1 MEGLLQHQNCG
12 DYEFEEP
19 LRLIRD
25 DRGYISFWIDLPV
38 GAEIDEVVT
47 NIQSQVLEIISR
59 LR

>member
-1 MEGLLQHQNCG
+1 MKGVLQYQNCYY
-12 DYEFEEP
+12 DELEEP
-19 LRLIRD
+19 RRLIRD
-25 DRGYISFWIDLPV
+25 DRGYISFRIDLPV

>member
-1 MEGLLQHQNCG
+1 MKGVQQYRNCG
-12 DYEFEEP
+12 DDELEEP

-25 DRGYISFWIDLPV
+25 DRGYISFRIDLPV
-38 GAEIDEVVT
+38 GAEIDEAVT